1 MTSQRQTWLAR
12 LLRISAFLS
21 TLAAGAMLN
30 LAVMR
35 AQVINGLRAAGAT
48 NAAGWYDRADFLIP
62 YYLGFGGAFPVL
74 AVLTALLWAAQRW
87 TAR

>member
-1 MTSQRQTWLAR
+1 MTSQRQIWLTR
-12 LLRISAFLS
+12 LRRVSAFLL
-21 TLAAGAMLN
+21 TLAAGAVLN

-35 AQVINGLRAAGAT
+35 AQVINGLRAAGAA

-62 YYLGFGGAFPVL
+62 YYLGWGGAFLAL